1 MWKVQI
7 ARETKLSKMSEKK
20 IRYTHDVMKMVG
32 GGGPAS
38 LWTYHKCDGG
48 VLKDGAPSV
57 KTKTFMALAYDH
69 SSPPSICCPHPA
81 CTESISSHLEVSS

>member
-1 MWKVQI
+1 
-7 ARETKLSKMSEKK
+7 MSEKK
-20 IRYTHDVMKMVG
+20 IRCTHDVMNMVG
-32 GGGPAS
+32 GAGPAS

-69 SSPPSICCPHPA
+69 SSPPSICSFTTP
-81 CTESISSHLEVSS
+81 SISL